1 MAWSDSLVFPPTSN
15 PLWVVVRGAHVE
27 ESNPR
32 HVWCV
37 FSPDKTNPATDS
49 MWQSLRSLVGIVGK
63 LGEHYIWRIGEK
75 TRIWRVFFGDT
86 VHDPLT
92 QQSKCY
98 NYEL

>member
-1 MAWSDSLVFPPTSN
+1 
-15 PLWVVVRGAHVE
+15 
-27 ESNPR
+27 
-32 HVWCV
+32 
-37 FSPDKTNPATDS
+37 